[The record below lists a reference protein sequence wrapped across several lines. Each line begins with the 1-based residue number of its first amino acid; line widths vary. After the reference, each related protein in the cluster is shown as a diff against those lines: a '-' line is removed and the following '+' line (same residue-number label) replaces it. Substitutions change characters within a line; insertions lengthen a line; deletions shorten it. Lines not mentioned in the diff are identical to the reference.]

1 MVDRTVT
8 EQIVREAEDIEKYK
22 SGLLQQAQRLA
33 MNLDP
38 YSGQPIA
45 AGQTLQDFLGRGQTA
60 TYGPGGELTG
70 YTPGGGAYQVAGFA
84 APQITAIQ
92 EAARRGIG
100 AYSPYIASAQGALG
114 SAYTTTGEAADI
126 LRGADTRRQFLDAQ
140 QALGQAG
147 GATSLV
153 SAAAPELTRGFQDIE
168 RGIGGLDV
176 AQRLALQSA
185 QQEFAPALAA
195 TRAAMGDIGTAR
207 NLTLAARQAQFAP
220 SQSFLG
226 EAAGYM
232 RPTSFTAPGAAET
245 YMSPY
250 MQGVVGIQQ
259 REAQRQADIA
269 RQGRAAQAARA
280 GAFGGLREGIVE
292 AEAQRNLAQQLGDIQ
307 TTGLQSSFQ
316 QAQQQY
322 NAEQAARMQAAQQL
336 AGIGGVLGQ
345 QAVQQAQ
352 LGQGA
357 AGQYGQQAGQQGAL
371 AAQLANIQAQ
381 QAGLGLQGAG
391 LYGNLANMYG
401 GLAGQRGALA
411 GQLGGLYGQQAGL
424 YQNLGQGIGNL
435 ATQQF
440 GVGQQMAQGL
450 GGLGA
455 QLGQLGVQYGALGQT
470 AQQMGQ
476 GDINFLYNIGQAQQ
490 ALNQQMLDAARAT
503 AMQTM
508 YTPYQQAAF
517 LSDIYKGAPSTQMA
531 TTIAQQPSPS
541 PFQQIAGTAIGGLAA
556 YAGAKRA
563 NLFG

>member
-38 YSGQPIA
+38 YTGQPIPE
-45 AGQTLQDFLGRGQTA
+45 GQRLQDFLGRGQIA

-84 APQITAIQ
+84 APQVSALQ
-92 EAARRGIG
+92 GALQRGIG
-100 AYSPYIASAQGALG
+100 YYDPYITSAQDALRSAYS
-114 SAYTTTGEAADI
+114 TTGEAADV

-153 SAAAPELTRGFQDIE
+153 SQAAPEI
-168 RGIGGLDV
+168 
-176 AQRLALQSA
+176 QRS
-185 QQEFAPALAA
+185 F
-195 TRAAMGDIGTAR
+195 RDIGTAQGIA
-207 NLTLAARQAQFAP
+207 LATGQPRFAP
-220 SQSFLG
+220 SQQYFR
-226 EAAGYM
+226 EAAGYV
-232 RPTSFTAPGAAET
+232 RPTSFTTPGAAES

-250 MQGVVGIQQ
+250 IQGVVGIQQ

-269 RQGRAAQAARA
+269 RQGRSAQAVRA
-280 GAFGGLREGIVE
+280 GAFGGLREGVIE

-307 TTGLQSSFQ
+307 ATGLQSAFQ

-322 NAEQAARMQAAQQL
+322 NAEQAARMQGGQQL
-336 AGIGGVLGQ
+336 AGIGSLFGQ
-345 QAVQQAQ
+345 QALQEAQ

-357 AGQYGQQAGQQGAL
+357 AG
-371 AAQLANIQAQ
+371 
-381 QAGLGLQGAG
+381 
-391 LYGNLANMYG
+391 LYGNLAS
-401 GLAGQRGALA
+401 QRGALA

-517 LSDIYKGAPSTQMA
+517 LSDIYKGAPSSQMA

-541 PFQQIAGTAIGGLAA
+541 PFQQIAGTAIGAGAA

-563 NLFG
+563 GLFG